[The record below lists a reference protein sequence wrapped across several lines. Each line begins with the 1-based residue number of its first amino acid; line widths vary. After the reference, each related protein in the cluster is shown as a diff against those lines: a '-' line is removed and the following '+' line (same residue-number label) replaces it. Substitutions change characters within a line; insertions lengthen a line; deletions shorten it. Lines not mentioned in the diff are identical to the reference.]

1 MTHKDFTTRLGAKAR
16 GVSTAPVVLAVI
28 VVAMAMA
35 FYAYQWWYSQTKAAE
50 LASQWAQRLA
60 EEKALCLTAYTDGQF
75 VYVGGARLKNYTG
88 LNCYVDPSV
97 VVIVEVNKTYTP

>member
-1 MTHKDFTTRLGAKAR
+1 MTHKGFTPRLSARAR

-28 VVAMAMA
+28 VVALAMA
-35 FYAYQWWYSQTKAAE
+35 FYAYQWWHFQTRAAE
-50 LASQWAQRLA
+50 LASQWAQKIA
-60 EEKALCLTAYTDGQF
+60 EEKALCLTAYTDGQY
-75 VYVGGARLKNYTG
+75 VYVGGMRLKNYTG